1 MYPNPNRTNKP
12 TQCTRVRERERV
24 RVRVQ
29 VRAQVRARK
38 WELNGHEKGKG
49 SISVRTSRLE
59 SACVVICCDGC
70 TYFLKPFPPRGKRR
84 EEKGGSRRV
93 HATCLQVEICTATC
107 PDYRCRIPAFR
118 YSKCYLLF
126 ISHIF
131 LQLGVMTFF
140 FFFEMRQNKTYSD
153 IAAAHRY
160 GSNRILR

>member
-1 MYPNPNRTNKP
+1 MRIKW
-12 TQCTRVRERERV
+12 TRKRERQHQCKNIKV
-24 RVRVQ
+24 R
-29 VRAQVRARK
+29 K
-38 WELNGHEKGKG
+38 CMCCDL
-49 SISVRTSRLE
+49 
-59 SACVVICCDGC
+59 CDGC

-131 LQLGVMTFF
+131 LQLGVIMTFF
-140 FFFEMRQNKTYSD
+140 FFLRRDKTRHMVVYCCCSPVRFQSYSSLKMD
-153 IAAAHRY
+153 LPVVNCISTSAC
-160 GSNRILR
+160 